1 MASTYDEYV
10 PELGVIVSFPVGV
23 SEEAKQRFI
32 QRKLSG
38 GAPAPT
44 PPPPTSSAM
53 DDVLRNVG
61 GFALGVPRGIIE
73 GIAAVPEGIGGITGS
88 ELLKSTG
95 AAIRDNPLSNLF
107 AGEASTGRMAGELI
121 GNLATFL
128 APGSIAK
135 LAGAP
140 KLATALTAVIGGAS
154 GAAEQVREAEQN
166 RLAGMQVTPEQE
178 QTAAIMGVAPGLLDF
193 LPFGRLT
200 RNLAPGLVGAAQIAG
215 EGLGARAA
223 RIGQSAVIGG
233 LTEGAQRGLQNVIEQ
248 QVYNPQQDALEGI
261 VQEAGIGAVAEGGL
275 EGLIGFLTKR
285 VAVKGLR
292 AKQQRVREGASPT
305 VEAGTQDAVAVE
317 TTAEGLPS
325 FRYVGREMPQF
336 TTVGTRQPE
345 ALVTPPPTGPIPAP
359 PEVPFFPMSSTYGMA
374 RMPSPMLPTVDE
386 FGNIVPAGE
395 VAPPPGAALPT
406 GGPVVRETPSSLPDY
421 MRGLSPEDL
430 AFAEDIRAM
439 LPVEAPP
446 APRDIVAEQQRGA
459 SILEELM
466 NPRPPYIEPVTPSYS
481 PTAPISLTPE
491 GTFRRPSNLYTD
503 IPRAMRGTGIPV
515 TPVPT
520 IQERVAADIEQQ
532 RVEQRQREAQV
543 AEEARQRE
551 AQAVVDAETRRTQAR
566 TEMDR
571 MAEEQRRRAALPAA
585 PRSAGR
591 PTIPETGVP
600 DERVLDAQQRL
611 AREEFNKNLAEL
623 NPDELAIVQAKQ
635 ESGLGT
641 AVRPQE
647 IAEVQEF
654 ADLPFTRDQ
663 YRQAVE
669 IGKTTAAT
677 NLPKRFS
684 TSLGISQD
692 AAQTMVDTMINRG
705 DATVEAGRVRINPAA
720 TGPRFSVETQATP
733 EPAPTPEPITVEAF
747 RQRIARGEIPEVP
760 SQIHSELKALGVDDL
775 LSARLVDSLGNP
787 QVAGQY
793 ANRIVSLALAGRS
806 PDQLRSTLNHEVV
819 HALKELK
826 IFSTAEWNL
835 LQNTLSPSAVLSED
849 EQKFYSDLYKNDPEA
864 LAEEAVA
871 RGMQKFI
878 DGRMDLPRPAAA
890 AVEKTTS
897 VFSKL
902 GDLFRQR
909 GLETPEQ
916 VIGAFRAGEIGRR
929 QLPVEAPT
937 AATQPTVAA
946 GRQPNTADTTNVRD
960 LETLLGR
967 TDSEGYVIPE
977 ERDQAGAPTPR
988 LSIEQEPVPNP
999 LFAQPDPQKSIGQRA
1014 AETLQVRPTLPSE
1027 IRTQVIDRRAPIAQL
1042 ARAAGT
1048 IGKAEVS
1055 SEEAVRRLDQAND
1068 QGIANLKFGAME
1080 FVGKPGNGYFIA
1092 SEGAHPLGSDGY
1104 MVRMAEIGKLDKF
1117 FHYLAG
1123 LRSTALGEREKQL
1136 TPAQIRQFLSYGNDP
1151 RIKQAAAEHKQFND
1165 GMIDAVVASG
1175 RFSKEEGERLKRD
1188 MYIPY
1193 LRISETPE
1201 GDIRFTAGGS
1211 NLASSPKLKALK
1223 GGLGQARDPL
1233 ATYVENV
1240 QMLTTMALKNEAMN
1254 RISRD
1259 GIQTGY
1265 IRPARKGDE
1274 NTVPVWVSGQKKR
1287 MAILDPQLY
1296 ESVTY
1301 APQPLSGMVKILA
1314 LPARFLRSSVVF
1326 NPIYPIRNLIRDSQQ
1341 VFAQGYTDMPLVSAL
1356 DGVRKALTRSES
1368 YRDLERFG
1376 VVSSNIR
1383 GEGGG
1388 EGTAREARA
1397 TFDDSLLGAVSK
1409 GIRAFE
1415 DFNQRFEAAN
1425 RVVVYE
1431 NLLKRGRTKAQAA
1444 AEARE
1449 LINFNRHGANL
1460 HMRTLSALI
1469 PFQNARIQGADVLYR
1484 AALTKDN
1491 PEMTRQLYNRS
1502 VMLAALSMVY
1512 AATIQSNPAYQSASD
1527 EERENNW
1534 FVPLPDGEA
1543 IRVPIPFELGWFVK
1557 VVPENLARMMNG
1569 TADGKVFLESF
1580 RRFADSTMK
1589 LEVTPQAI
1597 KPFQEAMVTNF
1608 NDFTQRPVEQDYMK
1622 RLELADRYDER
1633 TTLVAKK
1640 ISEFSNGKISPI
1652 QADHMLRGYSGTSMN
1667 YVWQMV
1673 EFLSNPQASPSLSG
1687 RQAAEMPV
1695 VGTLFARKDGGR
1707 KLGEAYEVRDLA
1719 DQAAASLRLRLR
1731 EGTPI
1736 EAPERERLNREMG
1749 FDQAIEPINQ
1759 ALTAL
1764 NQRERALRRDIRM
1777 GRVTGTQAKPELDDI
1792 RLRKLDLS
1800 ERVLEIRKRMV
1811 PGG

>member
-1 MASTYDEYV
+1 MADTYNEYV
-10 PELGVIVSFPVGV
+10 PELGEVVSFPVGV
-23 SEEAKQRFI
+23 SPEAKRRFI
-32 QRKLSG
+32 LGTLASRPA
-38 GAPAPT
+38 APTPPT
-44 PPPPTSSAM
+44 PPPPTSSTM

-140 KLATALTAVIGGAS
+140 RLATGLSAVIGGAS

-200 RNLAPGLVGAAQIAG
+200 RNLAPGLAGAAQIAG

-233 LTEGAQRGLQNVIEQ
+233 LTEGGQRGLQNVIEQ

-261 VQEAGIGAVAEGGL
+261 VQEAGIGAGAEGGL
-275 EGLIGFLTKR
+275 ESLIGFLTKR

-292 AKQQRVREGASPT
+292 AKQERVQEGASPT

-325 FRYVGREMPQF
+325 FRYVGREAPQF

-345 ALVTPPPTGPIPAP
+345 ALVTPPATGPIPAP
-359 PEVPFFPMSSTYGMA
+359 PEVPFFPMGSTYGMA
-374 RMPSPMLPTVDE
+374 GMPSPMLPTVDE

-395 VAPPPGAALPT
+395 VVPPPGATIPS
-406 GGPVVRETPSSLPDY
+406 GGPVV
-421 MRGLSPEDL
+421 
-430 AFAEDIRAM
+430 
-439 LPVEAPP
+439 PVEAPP
-446 APRDIVAEQQRGA
+446 FPRDIAAEQQRGS

-481 PTAPISLTPE
+481 TVPVSLTSE
-491 GTFRRPSNLYTD
+491 GSFRQPSRLYTD
-503 IPRAMRGTGIPV
+503 IPRTMRGTGVPV

-532 RVEQRQREAQV
+532 RVEQRQREAQA

-551 AQAVVDAETRRTQAR
+551 AQAAVDAETRRTQAR

-591 PTIPETGVP
+591 PTIPEVGTT

-611 AREEFNKNLAEL
+611 AREEFSKNLAEL

-684 TSLGISQD
+684 ASLGISQD

-705 DATVEAGRVRINPAA
+705 DATIEAGRVRVNPTA
-720 TGPRFSVETQATP
+720 TGPRFSVEPQATP
-733 EPAPTPEPITVEAF
+733 EPATTPEPITVEAF

-787 QVAGQY
+787 KVAGQY

-819 HALKELK
+819 HALKKLE
-826 IFSTAEWNL
+826 IFNTAEWNL
-835 LQNTLSPSAVLSED
+835 LQNTLTPSAVLSED
-849 EQKFYSDLYKNDPEA
+849 EQKFYTDLYKNDPEA

-929 QLPVEAPT
+929 QLPGEVPT
-937 AATQPTVAA
+937 VGAAAQPTVAT
-946 GRQPNTADTTNVRD
+946 RQPNTADTTNVRD
-960 LETLLGR
+960 LATLLGR

-999 LFAQPDPQKSIGQRA
+999 LFAQPDPKKSIGQRT
-1014 AETLQVRPTLPSE
+1014 AETLQLRPSLPSE

-1048 IGKAEVS
+1048 IGNAEVS
-1055 SEEAVRRLDQAND
+1055 SEEAVRRLDQSGDLA
-1068 QGIANLKFGAME
+1068 IAGLKFGAVE
-1080 FVGKPGNGYFIA
+1080 FVGRPGNGYFIA

-1175 RFSKEEGERLKRD
+1175 RFSKKEGERLKRD

-1201 GDIRFTAGGS
+1201 GDVRFTAGGS

-1259 GIQTGY
+1259 GIQAGY
-1265 IRPARKGDE
+1265 IRPAKKGDD
-1274 NTVPVWVSGQKKR
+1274 NTVPVWVNGQKKR
-1287 MAILDPQLY
+1287 MAILDPELY
-1296 ESVTY
+1296 QSVTY
-1301 APQPLSGMVKILA
+1301 APQPLSGMVKILGM
-1314 LPARFLRSSVVF
+1314 PASFLRSSVVF
-1326 NPIYPIRNLIRDSQQ
+1326 SPIYPIRNLIRDSQQ
-1341 VFAQGYTDMPLVSAL
+1341 VFAQGYTDMPIVSAI

-1397 TFDDSLLGAVSK
+1397 MFDNSLLGAVSK

-1431 NLLKRGRTKAQAA
+1431 NLLKKGRTKAQAA
-1444 AEARE
+1444 MEARE
-1449 LINFNRHGANL
+1449 LINFNRHGANV

-1484 AALTKDN
+1484 AAKPWGKKDN
-1491 PEMTRQLYNRS
+1491 PEMTRQLLTRS
-1502 VMLAALSMVY
+1502 AMLAGLSMIY
-1512 AATIQSNPAYQSASD
+1512 AATVQNNPAYKSASD

-1569 TADGKVFLESF
+1569 TADGKVFLESLS
-1580 RRFADSTMK
+1580 RFIDSTMK

-1597 KPFQEAMVTNF
+1597 KPFQEAMITNF
-1608 NDFTQRPVEQDYMK
+1608 DDFRGKKVEPDYMK

-1640 ISEFSNGKISPI
+1640 ISEFSNGQISPV

-1667 YVWQMV
+1667 YVWQFA
-1673 EFLSNPQASPSLSG
+1673 EFLANPQASPSLSG

-1731 EGTPI
+1731 EGAPI

-1792 RLRKLDLS
+1792 RRRKLDLS